1 MIIQGL
7 TLNGGFQLDP
17 PIAPTPSG
25 LSKFVVVDNYDPGS
39 VNVFDADGS
48 NQVIITNPTGD
59 SNDNFGDAAI
69 AINTTKVAVGANS
82 TRGAGNQELGAVYL
96 FNHDGTGEQK
106 ITASNATGSWT
117 FGASV
122 AMTETKI
129 VVGAWRA
136 NTPQGAIYTYNLD
149 GTGEQYI
156 SVPGDHQIGQG
167 VDIHGD
173 KVITASRTGGSAFVF
188 NTDGTGEVVLTS
200 SDGTAGD
207 QFGTTVAINSTK
219 VVVGARYHSNYAGAV
234 YVYNHDGSGEIKI
247 NYPGS
252 TQYASFGTR
261 LAMSEN
267 KILILDAVGIAWIC
281 NLDGTGM
288 VQVSNETYHSISIAS
303 DKILCSSRWLPDNPQ
318 HVDIM
323 DYTGS
328 NLLRVNDTGSRS
340 TSPFVASI

>member
-7 TLNGGFQLDP
+7 TLNGGLELE
-17 PIAPTPSG
+17 APTPTG
-25 LSKFVVVDNYDPGS
+25 LSKFVVVDNYDQPGS
-39 VNVFDADGS
+39 LNVFDADGS
-48 NQVIITNPTGD
+48 NQVTITNPTGD
-59 SNDNFGDAAI
+59 SNDNFGDGGAI
-69 AINTTKVAVGANS
+69 AINTTKVAVGANQ

-96 FNHDGTGEQK
+96 YNHDGTGEQK
-106 ITASNATGSWT
+106 ITASNGVGQWG
-117 FGASV
+117 FGQSI

-129 VVGAWRA
+129 AVGAGRA
-136 NTPQGAIYTYNLD
+136 NSPQGAIYTYNLD

-156 SVPGDHQIGQG
+156 SVPGDHQIGYC

-173 KVITASRTGGSAFVF
+173 KVITDSRAGGSAFVF

-219 VVVGARYHSNYAGAV
+219 VAVGARYHSNYAGAV

-252 TQYASFGTR
+252 GINASFGSK

-267 KILILDAVGIAWIC
+267 KILILDSLGIAWIC

-288 VQVSNETYHSISIAS
+288 VQVSNEVYISISIAS
-303 DKILCSSRWLPDNPQ
+303 DKILCGKGGWPNNPQ
-318 HVDIM
+318 SVDIM

-328 NLLRVNDTGSRS
+328 NRVRVNNTGSR
-340 TSPFVASI
+340 TPSPAIASI